1 MIINTQTLTVLWSD
15 NKGDYMSNKY
25 GNDTDSNIRPAGH
38 GDRRA
43 FMYGNEVVVRA
54 ALAAKAE
61 YLYGY
66 PITPQNEIMHYWSRL
81 APAQGGKFLQT
92 EDELS
97 AGFATLGGIM
107 AGARSFSATAGP
119 GTVLFQEPL
128 SMAEM
133 MRIPIVLIVQQRGG
147 PSTATVIYS
156 QQEVFLAVFGGNGEG
171 LRVVYSPGGH
181 QEMYDYTI
189 KAFDTA
195 WRYRFPTLVLGDGY
209 QAKMR
214 EPVVLYDPEERG
226 MQLQPAVPFVGGEG
240 VPGVEREPAH
250 WRNAFSVEEE
260 LFEALQPIIHD
271 FQHAAPF
278 LTEMEASDLEGAEII
293 VTGHGIV
300 GRSAREAV
308 RELRA
313 GGVPAGFFRPLTL
326 RPFPAKDLK
335 RILDSC
341 PRLLVVESAQGQLA
355 KLIRIAIGGELE
367 HRVEMYPYFRP
378 GLGITAEEIAR
389 EVRAILGGE
398 RKEEA
403 RAAVSIL

>member
-1 MIINTQTLTVLWSD
+1 M
-15 NKGDYMSNKY
+15 
-25 GNDTDSNIRPAGH
+25 SNIRSHTASTTRPVDFAGE
-38 GDRRA
+38 RRA

-54 ALAAKAE
+54 ALAAKAGF
-61 YLYGY
+61 LFGY
-66 PITPQNEIMHYWSRL
+66 PITPQNEIMHYWSRQ

-107 AGARSFSATAGP
+107 AGVRSFSATAGP

-171 LRVVYSPGGH
+171 LRVVYSPGSH

-209 QAKMR
+209 QAQMK
-214 EPVVLYDPEERG
+214 EPVVLYDPLERG
-226 MQLQPAVPFVGGEG
+226 IEIQPAVPFVGCDGI
-240 VPGVEREPAH
+240 PGVEREPAH

-260 LFEALQPIIHD
+260 LYEALQPVIHD
-271 FQHAAPF
+271 FQQAAS
-278 LTEMEASDLEGAEII
+278 LLAEKEASDLEGAEII

-300 GRSAREAV
+300 GRSVREAV
-308 RELRA
+308 RDLRA
-313 GGVPAGFFRPLTL
+313 DGVPVGYFRPLTL
-326 RPFPAKDLK
+326 RPFPAEDLK
-335 RILDSC
+335 KILDAC

-355 KLIRIAIGGELE
+355 KLIRIAIGGELK
-367 HRVEMYPYFRP
+367 RGIEMYPYFRP
-378 GLGITAEEIAR
+378 GLGITAEEIVR
-389 EVRAILGGE
+389 EVRAILNGE
-398 RKEEA
+398 RRGEA
-403 RAAVSIL
+403 LSAESPLL